1 MMTTTMMMIVT
12 TMIVTTM
19 VVTTMIV
26 TTMIVTTMVV
36 TTTQLAAHSTDDS
49 KMDIHP
55 MHRLPS
61 RIASYV
67 FAASE

>member
-1 MMTTTMMMIVT
+1 MMTTMMI
-12 TMIVTTM
+12 
-19 VVTTMIV
+19 VTTMIV

-36 TTTQLAAHSTDDS
+36 TTMVVMTTQLAAHSTDDS

-55 MHRLPS
+55 MHGLPS